1 MTLRQFFGVSSAVSG
16 SKDDSEPEPEDSDSD
31 FLEPPSPK
39 QQCPSSSS
47 FQHEQVQQPL

>member
-1 MTLRQFFGVSSAVSG
+1 MTLRQFFGVSSAVSS

-31 FLEPPSPK
+31 VLDSPK

-47 FQHEQVQQPL
+47 FQHEQVQW